1 MLGSAFHDGSRM
13 SVADLLYSTMFAY
26 RWGGGGGEGSHSE
39 PVVAAATA
47 VMRTQLVG
55 LRALATD
62 SSSKSIRF
70 GDFEYTREL
79 FVFETYTLT
88 PPLDSEQDAI
98 VAPPWSTLPWHL
110 LVLMEEA
117 VERGWAA
124 FSQAEAARR
133 GVEWLDLVPLAGHD
147 QTAGGARGAVRARR
161 IVARRLVKAP
171 TRLGFP
177 CAGDSVG
184 GNVLAAL
191 AEHADQGALA
201 STLALSDRAQRRF
214 TIGQDV
220 PGLFMVF
227 RDRVVKR
234 IALI

>member
-1 MLGSAFHDGSRM
+1 MASGVDPRRYIENDASIAIIDITHDRRPRR
-13 SVADLLYSTMFAY
+13 YH
-26 RWGGGGGEGSHSE
+26 R
-39 PVVAAATA
+39 
-47 VMRTQLVG
+47 
-55 LRALATD
+55 
-62 SSSKSIRF
+62 
-70 GDFEYTREL
+70 
-79 FVFETYTLT
+79 
-88 PPLDSEQDAI
+88 
-98 VAPPWSTLPWHL
+98 L

-191 AEHADQGALA
+191 A
-201 STLALSDRAQRRF
+201 
-214 TIGQDV
+214 
-220 PGLFMVF
+220 
-227 RDRVVKR
+227 
-234 IALI
+234 